1 MVTTKDEILV
11 YDEIYLYF
19 DMVDFLHDKYE
30 KILNDVKEKI
40 KEPQKPNVYRKKMR
54 ANEILN
60 INEANVSDMSMVSRK
75 SESMVSYQSRI
86 VIKK

>member
-40 KEPQKPNVYRKKMR
+40 KEPQKPNVYQKKWEQMKFWISMR
-54 ANEILN
+54 QMFLMCQWFHVNQKVWCH
-60 INEANVSDMSMVSRK
+60 INQEL
-75 SESMVSYQSRI
+75 
-86 VIKK
+86 